1 MKVVGC
7 RLELRGDDF
16 LSPVSQTHSPHK
28 ALISTRYE
36 FPDSPFSSDSEVG
49 RFHLFQPDNLLLL
62 QVISDRSVSDSNRLS
77 FITLS

>member
-1 MKVVGC
+1 MKVGGC

-28 ALISTRYE
+28 ALISSYE
-36 FPDSPFSSDSEVG
+36 FPDSPFSSDSEAG

-62 QVISDRSVSDSNRLS
+62 QVILDRSVSDSDRLS